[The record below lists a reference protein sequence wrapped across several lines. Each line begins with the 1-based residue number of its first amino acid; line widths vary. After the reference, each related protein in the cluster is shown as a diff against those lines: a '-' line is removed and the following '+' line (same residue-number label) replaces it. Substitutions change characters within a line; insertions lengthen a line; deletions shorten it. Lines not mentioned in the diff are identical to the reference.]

1 MSTKTNGGKSSNPEV
16 SERATR
22 RRFSAEYKLRILEE
36 ADRCAL
42 GEQGALL
49 RREGLYSSHLVKWR
63 EQRSKGA
70 LAALSKRRGRKAERT
85 PEQVEMERLRRENER
100 LTRRLAQVEKIVE
113 VQKKL
118 SAMEQSL
125 HEETK

>member
-1 MSTKTNGGKSSNPEV
+1 MSTKTNGGKSPNPEV

-22 RRFSAEYKLRILEE
+22 RRFSAEYKLGILEE

-70 LAALSKRRGRKAERT
+70 LAALSKRRGRKVERT